1 MQTPTP
7 TPTPA
12 LAPALPPPNAASVT
26 ITGADGKPQT
36 ILIPKTQEQV
46 DLLVSR
52 RSQISD
58 QISSLN
64 DRRSELV
71 DNIRTAPDGV
81 ARTGVEERVRLL
93 DQRLLG
99 LESDLASTSSQLA
112 MAAPELISIAETRNN
127 PPSLPDD
134 EFAPGMAVGGASTLA
149 IVGALFLWRR
159 FRRKRRPVKQKTQ
172 LANDS
177 NERLERLEQGVEA
190 IAIEVERI
198 SEGQRFVTKLLS
210 DAREPIAAGRIP
222 QSGSA
227 Q

>member
-1 MQTPTP
+1 MQTPP
-7 TPTPA
+7 QPPTPA
-12 LAPALPPPNAASVT
+12 IVPALPPPNATSVT
-26 ITGADGKPQT
+26 ITGSDGKPQT

-64 DRRSELV
+64 DRRGELV

-93 DQRLLG
+93 DQRLLQ
-99 LESDLASTSSQLA
+99 LESDLASTNSQLA
-112 MAAPELISIAETRNN
+112 MAVPELISIAETRNN

-134 EFAPGMAVGGASTLA
+134 EFTPGLAVGSVSTLM
-149 IVGALFLWRR
+149 VLGAVYGWRR
-159 FRRKRRPVKQKTQ
+159 FRRKRRPSEPQPQ
-172 LANDS
+172 LARDS
-177 NERLERLEQGVEA
+177 NDRLERLEHGVEA

-210 DAREPIAAGRIP
+210 ETRETVK
-222 QSGSA
+222 S
-227 Q
+227 